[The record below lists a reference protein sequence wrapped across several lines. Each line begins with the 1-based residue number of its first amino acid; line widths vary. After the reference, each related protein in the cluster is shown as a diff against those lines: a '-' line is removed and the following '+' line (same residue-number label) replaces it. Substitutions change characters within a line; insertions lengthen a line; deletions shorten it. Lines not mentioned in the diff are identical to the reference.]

1 MATSLKSISINA
13 PVEKV
18 FAFVENPANIPDL
31 WPSLLEAKNIVMM
44 ENGGYQYDWLY
55 KMAGMKVEG
64 STKTVEYI
72 KNEKIVDQTLK
83 GVDSKFTWTFK
94 PEQDIT
100 HVTLG
105 VEYTIPVPV
114 LGRLAE
120 SVFVRQNEKEGE
132 ILLQNLKERMES
144 L

>member
-94 PEQDIT
+94 PEQDT
-100 HVTLG
+100 TNVTLG

-132 ILLQNLKERMES
+132 ILLQNLKARMES
-144 L
+144 